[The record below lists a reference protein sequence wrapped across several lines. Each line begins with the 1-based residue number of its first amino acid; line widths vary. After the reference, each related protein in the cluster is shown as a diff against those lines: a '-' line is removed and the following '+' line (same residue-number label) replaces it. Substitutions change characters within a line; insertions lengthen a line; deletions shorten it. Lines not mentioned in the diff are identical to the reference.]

1 LPAAFISSDNSVT
14 ISPGALAEI
23 GPSELIMALL
33 DSSLSV
39 PDFMACAQAL
49 RGRGTASGEGL
60 DRSNLPRPQDRPAAS
75 ATLVSTPR
83 TARAIERLQTAG
95 KESGGIRE
103 ATLAR
108 EFGIDPAHLG
118 RLVRRATGLGFRDW
132 KLGIRLRLAVRA
144 LAESDA
150 PVKWVAHE
158 SGFASTAQF
167 DRGFRRAFG
176 MTPGEF
182 RRLAFS
188 HVRRPS

>member
-1 LPAAFISSDNSVT
+1 
-14 ISPGALAEI
+14 
-23 GPSELIMALL
+23 MALL
-33 DSSLSV
+33 DSNLSV
-39 PDFMACAQAL
+39 PHFMAFAQAL
-49 RGRGTASGEGL
+49 RGRGSASGEGL
-60 DRSNLPRPQDRPAAS
+60 ERANLPRVQDRPSAS
-75 ATLVSTPR
+75 ASSVSAPT
-83 TARAIERLQTAG
+83 TARAIERLETAG
-95 KESGGIRE
+95 KDSGGIRE

-144 LAESDA
+144 LAQSDA
-150 PVKWVAHE
+150 PVKCVAHE

-188 HVRRPS
+188 YVGRPA

>member
-1 LPAAFISSDNSVT
+1 MPQAFFSSDNSVT
-14 ISPGALAEI
+14 TATGAVAET
-23 GPSELIMALL
+23 PSELITALL

-49 RGRGTASGEGL
+49 RGRGTASSEGA
-60 DRSNLPRPQDRPAAS
+60 DRSSQPRRHDQPPATAS
-75 ATLVSTPR
+75 LVSTPR
-83 TARAIERLQTAG
+83 TARAIERLQMAG
-95 KESGGIRE
+95 KDSGGIRE

>member
-1 LPAAFISSDNSVT
+1 MPQTFFSSHNSVT
-14 ISPGALAEI
+14 TTTGAVAES
-23 GPSELIMALL
+23 PSELIMALL

-49 RGRGTASGEGL
+49 RGRGAATGEGG
-60 DRSNLPRPQDRPAAS
+60 DRSSQPRPQDRPPVS
-75 ATLVSTPR
+75 APHVSTPR
-83 TARAIERLQTAG
+83 TARAIERLQMAG
-95 KESGGIRE
+95 KDSGGIRE

>member
-1 LPAAFISSDNSVT
+1 MPQAFFSSDNSVT
-14 ISPGALAEI
+14 TTTGAVAES
-23 GPSELIMALL
+23 PSELITALL
-33 DSSLSV
+33 DSNLSV

-49 RGRGTASGEGL
+49 RGRGTASSEGV
-60 DRSNLPRPQDRPAAS
+60 DRSSQPRRQDPQPANAS
-75 ATLVSTPR
+75 LVSTPR

-95 KESGGIRE
+95 KDSGGIRE

>member
-1 LPAAFISSDNSVT
+1 LPQAFTPSDNSVT
-14 ISPGALAEI
+14 HGVALAGV
-23 GPSELIMALL
+23 GPSELILALL
-33 DSSLSV
+33 DSSVSV

-49 RGRGTASGEGL
+49 RGRGTPEGPGFARSGSVVQRPDQPSASV
-60 DRSNLPRPQDRPAAS
+60 PAVS
-75 ATLVSTPR
+75 APK

-95 KESGGIRE
+95 KDSGGIRE
-103 ATLAR
+103 AALAR

-132 KLGIRLRLAVRA
+132 KLGIRLRLAVRG

-150 PVKWVAHE
+150 PVKCVAHE

-167 DRGFRRAFG
+167 DRGFRRVFG

-182 RRLAFS
+182 RRLAFNY
-188 HVRRPS
+188 VRRQL

>member
-1 LPAAFISSDNSVT
+1 MPQAFFSSDNSVT
-14 ISPGALAEI
+14 TTTGAVAEN
-23 GPSELIMALL
+23 PSELITALL
-33 DSSLSV
+33 DSNLSV

-49 RGRGTASGEGL
+49 RGRGAASSEGVEH
-60 DRSNLPRPQDRPAAS
+60 SSQPPRQDRPPAGAS
-75 ATLVSTPR
+75 HVSTPR
-83 TARAIERLQTAG
+83 TARAIERLQMAG
-95 KESGGIRE
+95 KDSGGIRE

>member
-1 LPAAFISSDNSVT
+1 MPHAFFSSDNSVT
-14 ISPGALAEI
+14 TTTGAVAES
-23 GPSELIMALL
+23 PSELIAALL
-33 DSSLSV
+33 DSNLSV

-49 RGRGTASGEGL
+49 RGRGAASSEGVEH
-60 DRSNLPRPQDRPAAS
+60 SSQPRPQDRPPAS
-75 ATLVSTPR
+75 ASHVSTPR
-83 TARAIERLQTAG
+83 TARAIERLQMAG
-95 KESGGIRE
+95 KDSGGIRE

>member
-1 LPAAFISSDNSVT
+1 MPQVFTNSDNSVT
-14 ISPGALAEI
+14 NGALAEI
-23 GPSELIMALL
+23 GPSELILTLL
-33 DSSLSV
+33 DSSVSV

-49 RGRGTASGEGL
+49 RGCGTPEG
-60 DRSNLPRPQDRPAAS
+60 PAFAQAGIVVHRPDQPPANMPPVS
-75 ATLVSTPR
+75 APK

-95 KESGGIRE
+95 KDSGGIRE
-103 ATLAR
+103 AALAR

-167 DRGFRRAFG
+167 DRGFRRVFG

-182 RRLAFS
+182 RRLAFN
-188 HVRRPS
+188 HVRRR

>member
-1 LPAAFISSDNSVT
+1 MRACVSGMPIEAPPSASPVHVVAAILRD
-14 ISPGALAEI
+14 A
-23 GPSELIMALL
+23 
-33 DSSLSV
+33 
-39 PDFMACAQAL
+39 
-49 RGRGTASGEGL
+49 RGRILLSRRTADRDLAGLWEFPGGKVESGE
-60 DRSNLPRPQDRPAAS
+60 SPEAA
-75 ATLVSTPR
+75 
-83 TARAIERLQTAG
+83 
-95 KESGGIRE
+95 
-103 ATLAR
+103 LAR

-167 DRGFRRAFG
+167 DRGFRRVFG

-182 RRLAFS
+182 RRLAFN
-188 HVRRPS
+188 HVRRR